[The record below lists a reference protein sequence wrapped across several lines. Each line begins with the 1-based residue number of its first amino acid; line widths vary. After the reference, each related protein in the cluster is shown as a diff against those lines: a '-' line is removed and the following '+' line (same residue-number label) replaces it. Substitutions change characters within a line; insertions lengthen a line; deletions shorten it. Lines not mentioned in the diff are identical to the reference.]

1 MISVSYFGTKSPPNG
16 DALGESK
23 PLWSKTWDRSPF
35 DKGTIVDWKT
45 GTIRSPLFDPDTP
58 DDQSTEP
65 FVFPQWNVTAEPQE
79 NGDIHLVVASGLVV
93 WQSFSDEKKL
103 VADVIDCIGVDLG
116 IQKKSGVIVW
126 ACTDSL
132 TSGNILFIEG
142 EVTPEEEWLA
152 WIPLASVVVDEEAG
166 YIITQEHGEAII
178 VADMRYTE
186 VLASEDPER
195 MATIKMPDG
204 SQKVISATVEAMLE
218 GSSMQYVV
226 GLDMTSTPAPED
238 PEEPKP
244 PPCGHPGN
252 ESGAGTG
259 GGGDGGE
266 HPGEHPGDSVEG
278 DHPGDGEGEDGVTPE
293 SGGCGED
300 GEEIEGTSE

>member
-1 MISVSYFGTKSPPNG
+1 MISVSYFGTISPPNG

-45 GTIRSPLFDPDTP
+45 GTIRSPLFDPDKP
-58 DDQSTEP
+58 DDQREPDP
-65 FVFPQWNVTAEPQE
+65 FVFPQWNVTEEPQE

-93 WQSFSDEKKL
+93 WQSFSGEKKL

-116 IQKKSGVIVW
+116 IQKKSGIIVW
-126 ACTDSL
+126 ACTDRL

-142 EVTPEEEWLA
+142 KVTPEEEWLA
-152 WIPLASVVVDEEAG
+152 WIPLASVIVDKEAG

-178 VADMRYTE
+178 VADMRDIE

-218 GSSMQYVV
+218 GSFMQYVV
-226 GLDMTSTPAPED
+226 GLDMTSMPAPED
-238 PEEPKP
+238 PDDKP

-252 ESGAGTG
+252 G
-259 GGGDGGE
+259 GGGGGGNEEDHPDNQGGAGVDEDEIDDDG
-266 HPGEHPGDSVEG
+266 HPGNLPGDN
-278 DHPGDGEGEDGVTPE
+278 GVTPE
-293 SGGCGED
+293 SGGGCD
-300 GEEIEGTSE
+300 EEPEE

>member
-1 MISVSYFGTKSPPNG
+1 MPPSGGEPMPHQPVWSKEWDKSPFG
-16 DALGESK
+16 
-23 PLWSKTWDRSPF
+23 
-35 DKGTIVDWKT
+35 KGAIMDWKT
-45 GTIRSPLFDPDTP
+45 GTVRTPLFEEEEEVKKK
-58 DDQSTEP
+58 EP
-65 FVFPQWNVTAEPQE
+65 FIWPYWNVTAEPQE

-93 WQSFSDEKKL
+93 WQRFSDEKKL

-126 ACTDSL
+126 ACTDRL
-132 TSGNILFIEG
+132 TSGDILFIEG

-152 WIPLASVVVDEEAG
+152 WIPLASVIVDEEAG
-166 YIITQEHGEAII
+166 YIITQEHGDVTI
-178 VADMRYTE
+178 VADMRDIE

-226 GLDMTSTPAPED
+226 GLDMTSIPAPEEPED
-238 PEEPKP
+238 PDDKP

-252 ESGAGTG
+252 ESGAGTE
-259 GGGDGGE
+259 GDEDGE
-266 HPGEHPGDSVEG
+266 DHGEHPGDSVED

>member
-1 MISVSYFGTKSPPNG
+1 MILVSYYGNSMPPSGDEPMPHQPVWSKEWDKSPFG
-16 DALGESK
+16 
-23 PLWSKTWDRSPF
+23 
-35 DKGTIVDWKT
+35 KGAVMDWKT
-45 GTIRSPLFDPDTP
+45 GTVRTPLFEEEEEEPKKE
-58 DDQSTEP
+58 EP
-65 FVFPQWNVTAEPQE
+65 FIWPFWNVTAEPQE

-103 VADVIDCIGVDLG
+103 VADVVDCIGVDLG

-126 ACTDSL
+126 ACTDRL
-132 TSGNILFIEG
+132 TSGDILFIEG

-152 WIPLASVVVDEEAG
+152 WIPLASVIVDEEAG
-166 YIITQEHGEAII
+166 YIITQKHGEAII
-178 VADMRYTE
+178 VADMRYIE

-238 PEEPKP
+238 PEEPDP
-244 PPCGHPGN
+244 DAPPCGHPGN
-252 ESGAGTG
+252 GGGAGA
-259 GGGDGGE
+259 E
-266 HPGEHPGDSVEG
+266 EEHPGDEDG
-278 DHPGDGEGEDGVTPE
+278 GGTDDEHPGDGEGDDGVTPI
-293 SGGCGED
+293 SGGSCE
-300 GEEIEGTSE
+300 

>member
-1 MISVSYFGTKSPPNG
+1 MISVSYFGTISPPNG

-45 GTIRSPLFDPDTP
+45 GTIRSPLFDPDKP
-58 DDQSTEP
+58 DDQREPDP
-65 FVFPQWNVTAEPQE
+65 FVFPQWNVTEEPQE

-93 WQSFSDEKKL
+93 WQSFSGEKKL

-116 IQKKSGVIVW
+116 IQKKSGIIVW
-126 ACTDSL
+126 ACTDRL

-142 EVTPEEEWLA
+142 KVTPEEEWLA
-152 WIPLASVVVDEEAG
+152 WIPLASVIVDKEAG

-178 VADMRYTE
+178 VADMRDIE

-218 GSSMQYVV
+218 GSFMQYVV
-226 GLDMTSTPAPED
+226 GLDMTSMPAPED
-238 PEEPKP
+238 PDDKP

-252 ESGAGTG
+252 G
-259 GGGDGGE
+259 GGGGGGNEEDHPDNQEGTGADGNEVDDDG
-266 HPGEHPGDSVEG
+266 HPGNLPGDN
-278 DHPGDGEGEDGVTPE
+278 GVTPE
-293 SGGCGED
+293 SGGGCD
-300 GEEIEGTSE
+300 EEPEE

>member
-58 DDQSTEP
+58 DDQREP

-132 TSGNILFIEG
+132 TSGDILFIEG
-142 EVTPEEEWLA
+142 EVTPEEDWLA

-238 PEEPKP
+238 PEEPQP

-252 ESGAGTG
+252 ESGAGTEDHPDNQPERTH
-259 GGGDGGE
+259 GDPDPDDDG
-266 HPGEHPGDSVEG
+266 HPGNLPGDN
-278 DHPGDGEGEDGVTPE
+278 GVTPE
-293 SGGCGED
+293 SGGGGGCD
-300 GEEIEGTSE
+300 EEPEE